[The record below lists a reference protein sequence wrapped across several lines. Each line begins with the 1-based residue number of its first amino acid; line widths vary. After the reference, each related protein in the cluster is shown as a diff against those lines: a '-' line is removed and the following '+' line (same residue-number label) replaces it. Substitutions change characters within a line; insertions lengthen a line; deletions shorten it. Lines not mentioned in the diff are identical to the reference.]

1 MKTQFLTYL
10 LLSTS
15 LAYSQKVDDQQIL
28 RKQLNISKTE
38 MTPKIDGILNDL
50 AWENKPITSNF
61 IERSPNN
68 GKPQADSLKTEVKI
82 LYDNTG
88 IYIAAQ
94 MYDPT
99 PNKIAKEL
107 TERDAI
113 GNDDFFGITFRIF
126 GDSSRCTI

>member
-82 LYDNTG
+82 L
-88 IYIAAQ
+88 
-94 MYDPT
+94 
-99 PNKIAKEL
+99 
-107 TERDAI
+107 
-113 GNDDFFGITFRIF
+113 
-126 GDSSRCTI
+126 